1 MLADE
6 IVDGLT
12 FDDVLLVPASSSVL
26 PKDVDI
32 STRLTS
38 EITLNIPF
46 LSAAMDTVTEA
57 ACAIAMAEE
66 GGLGIIHKNWS
77 VELQAAEVK
86 KVKKFESGVVQE
98 PLTVSPDITI
108 AELGKVISQHK
119 VSGFPVVEGKK
130 LVGIVTNRDLLFE
143 DDISKKVSDIMT
155 PASRLITAMEGVA
168 LDEAKA
174 LLHENRKEKLPL
186 VDGEFNLCG
195 LITVRD
201 IETVEKFPNAVKD
214 SMGRL
219 RVGAAVGIGEKE
231 IERAR
236 ALIEAGVDVLVV
248 DTAHGHSSGVIRHV
262 QRLRQIHPDIAIVGG
277 NIATAD
283 AARALI
289 DAGTNVLKVGVG
301 PGSICTTRIVAGC
314 GVPQITAI
322 SEVSRIARK
331 KNVPVIADGGI
342 KFSGDIVKAIAAG
355 ASAVMI
361 GSMFAGTDESPGDM
375 ILYQGRSYKSYRG
388 MGSIGAMK
396 RGSRDRY
403 FQGDISEEK
412 KLVPEGIEGRVPYR
426 GKLRDILY
434 QMIGGLRSG
443 MGYAGSKNLEQL
455 ATSSKFIRITA
466 AGLKESHVHDVIIT
480 KEAPN
485 YSVE

>member
-412 KLVPEGIEGRVPYR
+412 SC
-426 GKLRDILY
+426 
-434 QMIGGLRSG
+434 Q
-443 MGYAGSKNLEQL
+443 
-455 ATSSKFIRITA
+455 
-466 AGLKESHVHDVIIT
+466 
-480 KEAPN
+480 
-485 YSVE
+485 